1 MNALQALAVALPPIY
16 AAAAV
21 GFATGRSTWATWAL
35 RAALI
40 LHVVDFALRASRLG
54 HFPVIDLWTTV
65 SACAFATAA
74 LWAIVARNAAHTG
87 SGGLVLGLVAALQIA
102 ASSGVPL
109 APQAKPAG
117 MSALAVTHV
126 ATSCVALA
134 ALFLSGLHGVLW
146 LALFRSMRARRFSAF
161 FERLPNLDTLA
172 KMTRRAALLGFL
184 GLTVGLNVGIGLA
197 HAENSAGFEYIHPEV
212 LLSLVLWLHFGVIA
226 FSQKIPGLGA
236 RRASFAAAGG
246 LVAALASVVLLL
258 FPHHFHGAM

>member
-16 AAAAV
+16 AAAAL
-21 GFATGRSTWATWAL
+21 GFAAGRSTWATWAL
-35 RAALI
+35 RAALT
-40 LHVVDFALRASRLG
+40 LHVADFLLRTSLLG
-54 HFPVIDLWTTV
+54 HFPVVDLWTTV

-74 LWAIVARNAAHTG
+74 LWAIVARDAAHTG

-109 APQAKPAG
+109 APQPKPSG

-134 ALFLSGLHGVLW
+134 ALFLSGVHGVLW

-184 GLTVGLNVGIGLA
+184 GLTVGLNVGIGIA
-197 HAENSAGFEYIHPEV
+197 HAENAPGFDYRHPEV
-212 LLSLVLWLHFGVIA
+212 LVSLVLWLHFGVIA